1 MDDLHRHSRPAHPV
15 TPSPSI
21 ENTMPKDYE
30 ARVVRAYSL
39 PVGAF
44 DHLKN
49 LQRHRQHT
57 IDPTGETHTVTNSEA
72 LTEII
77 KDHYLL
83 GVVAGFQ
90 DRTVS
95 ELCRDL
101 ARGTLVVVPAAAS
114 EGGK

>member
-1 MDDLHRHSRPAHPV
+1 MSHCK
-15 TPSPSI
+15 
-21 ENTMPKDYE
+21 PKDYE

-49 LQRHRQHT
+49 LQRLRQHA
-57 IDPTGETHTVTNSEA
+57 IDPTGDAHTVTNSEA

-77 KDHYLL
+77 SDHYRL

-101 ARGTLVVVPAAAS
+101 ARGTLVVVPAAAP
-114 EGGK
+114 EGSK

>member
-1 MDDLHRHSRPAHPV
+1 
-15 TPSPSI
+15 
-21 ENTMPKDYE
+21 MPKDYE

-44 DHLKN
+44 DHLKT
-49 LQRHRQHT
+49 LQRLRQHA
-57 IDPTGETHTVTNSEA
+57 IDPTGDTHTVTNSEA
-72 LTEII
+72 LTELIA
-77 KDHYLL
+77 DHYLL

-101 ARGTLVVVPAAAS
+101 ANGTLVVVPAATVK
-114 EGGK
+114 GGQA